1 MNPENPD
8 DQKFIDDFL
17 SHDEAE
23 QKKLL
28 SCDQCGADL
37 TDPENH
43 PPTVVVS
50 VDFNDTLETVKKLVC
65 AGCA

>member
-17 SHDEAE
+17 SLDEAE

-43 PPTVVVS
+43 PPTLVVS
-50 VDFNDTLETVKKLVC
+50 VDFNDTLEIEQKL
-65 AGCA
+65 